1 MRASRGDV
9 RSIVVVGCLAL
20 RHAVAATAVPETSCG
35 GTRPNRPRR
44 ARCSS
49 STR

>member
-1 MRASRGDV
+1 MRASRGDI

-20 RHAVAATAVPETSCG
+20 RLAVAVAAVPETSCG
-35 GTRPNRPRR
+35 GMRPNRPRR
-44 ARCSS
+44 TRCSS